1 MCNIDNLFNE
11 FKDIA
16 ENPKKYI
23 NKHIEKTGEKAIGCM
38 PLYTPEELILA
49 AGMFPVGVWGANSK
63 VSKAKTYFP
72 AFICSLLQTTLENAL
87 NGEYNMLSGM
97 MITNYCDSL
106 KCMGQNF
113 KLTVKDIEFI
123 PVTVPQNRK
132 MEAGKEFLKSQ
143 YKMNIEQLEKIS
155 GNKITDKSLEKAIE
169 IYDKHRKVM
178 NEFSLLASKYPNV
191 ITPIKRSYVMKS
203 SYFMDKKD
211 HTEKVKNLMNEIRN
225 IDVGEFKGKRII
237 TTGIIADSEDLLQIL
252 EENNVAIVG
261 DDIAHESRQYR
272 TLTPKSEKPLDRLVE
287 QFSNRECST
296 LYDPE
301 RKRGKNI
308 IKMAKERKADGI
320 IVFMTKFCD
329 PEEYDYPQMKKDFE
343 EAGIAHVIIE
353 TDMQMK
359 NYEQARTAIQAFSET
374 L

>member
-1 MCNIDNLFNE
+1 MSNLDNLFNE
-11 FKDIA
+11 FKDIS

-87 NGEYNMLSGM
+87 NSEYNMLSGM

-143 YKMNIEQLEKIS
+143 YKMNIKQLEKIS

-169 IYDKHRKVM
+169 IYDKHRKTM
-178 NEFSLLASKYPNV
+178 NEFSLLTSKYPNV

-211 HTEKVKNLMNEIRN
+211 HTEKVKGLMNEIRN
-225 IDVGEFKGKRII
+225 LDVEKFKGKRII

-252 EENNVAIVG
+252 EENNMAIVG

-272 TLTPKSEKPLDRLVE
+272 TLTPKADTPLDRLAQ

-301 RKRGKNI
+301 RKRGKHI

-343 EAGIAHVIIE
+343 EAGIAHLIIE